1 MVAISVLAQTLR
13 IISLNEM
20 PMSQTSR
27 RFPALWRSLD
37 PRRSLDPT
45 DRWLAALR
53 GVALLG
59 GAFWWLV
66 HPLAPEAH
74 RQVVWLF
81 ATFAAYSALFYVI
94 NALRPGRLSLLYRVA
109 MVLDLAFILVLVRIT
124 GGMTSSFYLA
134 FYVLIAL
141 HAFYF
146 GLSTGAMAAL
156 LASLL
161 YPFADTWPP
170 PIGLSD
176 LGLRVGFFLL
186 VGLCMGGLAER
197 ERRERRL
204 VEQLNRELREQQ
216 RRLTEAQE
224 QLIRSER
231 LATVGELA
239 AGLAHDLRNPLA
251 GVSGALH
258 VLAGE
263 IPEADPRQALLAEV
277 QSQVARMNKTLT
289 DLLWHARPPTPQCLP
304 LHLNEVVEQTL
315 WFLPVASGTR
325 IEVSKRLQPELPP
338 LHLDPNLLHQ
348 ALLNIL
354 VNARQAMPDGGQL
367 TVSTR
372 LRQNLTGKGQVVE
385 VAISDTGRGI
395 LEGNLSRI
403 FQPFF
408 TTKAQ
413 GTGLGL
419 AIAARIVEQ
428 HGGSIAVESEVGNG
442 ATFRIVLPVPTQDR
456 APIHDE
462 TIAAGQRDDRDPTR
476 ASLAQPLAKPSRGSM
491 P

>member
-1 MVAISVLAQTLR
+1 MGFPLAQGLPTT
-13 IISLNEM
+13 STSET
-20 PMSQTSR
+20 PMTELSR
-27 RFPALWRSLD
+27 RFPDLWRGLD
-37 PRRSLDPT
+37 PR
-45 DRWLAALR
+45 DRWLAGLR

-59 GAFWWLV
+59 GAVWGIV
-66 HPLAPEAH
+66 HSLDHPFDYEAH
-74 RQVVWLF
+74 QQVVWLF
-81 ATFAAYSALFYVI
+81 AIFAAYSALLYVV
-94 NALRPGRLSLLYRVA
+94 NALRPGRLGLLYRIA
-109 MVLDLAFILVLVRIT
+109 MVLDLGFIFVLVRIT
-124 GGMTSSFYLA
+124 GGMASSFYLA
-134 FYVLIAL
+134 FYILIAL

-146 GLSTGAMAAL
+146 GLVTGGIAAV
-156 LASLL
+156 LASVL
-161 YPFADTWPP
+161 YLFADRWPP

-186 VGLCMGGLAER
+186 VGLCMGGLAGR
-197 ERRERRL
+197 ERRERHL
-204 VEQLNRELREQQ
+204 VEQLNWELQEKQ

-258 VLAGE
+258 VLAGQL
-263 IPEADPRQALLAEV
+263 PDADPRQALLAEV

-304 LHLNEVVEQTL
+304 LNVNEVLEQTL
-315 WFLPVASGTR
+315 WFLPMASGSGV
-325 IEVSKRLQPELPP
+325 EVVKRLQPGLP
-338 LHLDPNLLHQ
+338 LLRLDPNLLHQ
-348 ALLNIL
+348 ALVNIL

-372 LRQNLTGKGQVVE
+372 LRQNLTGKGEVVE
-385 VAISDTGRGI
+385 VGISDTGRGI
-395 LEGNLSRI
+395 LKENLSRI

-419 AIAARIVEQ
+419 AIAARIIEQ
-428 HGGSIAVESEVGNG
+428 HGGKIAVDSDVASGT
-442 ATFRIVLPVPTQDR
+442 TFRIVFPLPLQDV
-456 APIHDE
+456 ASIHDDA
-462 TIAAGQRDDRDPTR
+462 IATAQRDDRGPTSP
-476 ASLAQPLAKPSRGSM
+476 SLEQPLANPGRESI

>member
-1 MVAISVLAQTLR
+1 MTESFLH
-13 IISLNEM
+13 
-20 PMSQTSR
+20 
-27 RFPALWRSLD
+27 FPDLWRGLD
-37 PRRSLDPT
+37 RA

-59 GAFWWLV
+59 GVVWGLV
-66 HPLAPEAH
+66 HPLDHPFDHEAH
-74 RQVVWLF
+74 QQVVWLF
-81 ATFAAYSALFYVI
+81 AIFAAYSALLYLI
-94 NALRPGRLSLLYRVA
+94 NAFRPGRLLLLYRIA
-109 MVLDLAFILVLVRIT
+109 MVADLTFIFVLVRIT
-124 GGMTSSFYLA
+124 GGMESSFYLA
-134 FYVLIAL
+134 FYILIAL

-146 GLSTGAMAAL
+146 GLATGGIAAL
-156 LASLL
+156 MASVL
-161 YPFADTWPP
+161 YLFADGWPP

-204 VEQLNRELREQQ
+204 VEQLNRDLQEKQ

-258 VLAGE
+258 VLASQL
-263 IPEADPRQALLAEV
+263 PDADPRQALLTEV

-289 DLLWHARPPTPQCLP
+289 DLLWHARPPTPQYLCLDV
-304 LHLNEVVEQTL
+304 NEVMEQIL
-315 WFLPVASGTR
+315 WFLPMASETG
-325 IEVSKRLQPELPP
+325 IEVVRRLQPGLPS
-338 LHLDPNLLHQ
+338 LRLDPNLVHQ

-354 VNARQAMPDGGQL
+354 VNARQAMPNGGQL
-367 TVSTR
+367 SVATR
-372 LRQNLTGKGQVVE
+372 HRQNLMGEGEVVE
-385 VAISDTGRGI
+385 LSISDTGPGI
-395 LEGNLSRI
+395 LEENRSRI

-419 AIAARIVEQ
+419 AIAARIIEQ
-428 HGGSIAVESEVGNG
+428 HGGSIAVESEVGKG
-442 ATFRIVLPVPTQDR
+442 TTFRIVFPVRAQDM
-456 APIHDE
+456 APSHDE
-462 TIAAGQRDDRDPTR
+462 TRVIAQRDDRDAT
-476 ASLAQPLAKPSRGSM
+476 SLSLEHPPAQPGRGRM

>member
-1 MVAISVLAQTLR
+1 VNELA
-13 IISLNEM
+13 
-20 PMSQTSR
+20 R
-27 RFPALWRSLD
+27 RFPDLWWGLD
-37 PRRSLDPT
+37 PA
-45 DRWLAALR
+45 DRWLAGLR

-59 GAFWWLV
+59 GAVWGMAHSLD
-66 HPLAPEAH
+66 HPFDHEAH
-74 RQVVWLF
+74 HKVIWLF
-81 ATFAAYSALFYVI
+81 ATFAAYSALLYVI
-94 NALRPGRLSLLYRVA
+94 NALRPGRLLLLYRTA
-109 MVLDLAFILVLVRIT
+109 MLLDLAFIFVLVRMT

-134 FYVLIAL
+134 FYILIAL

-146 GLSTGAMAAL
+146 GLATGGIAAL
-156 LASLL
+156 LASVL
-161 YPFADTWPP
+161 YLFADSWPP

-197 ERRERRL
+197 ERRERRF
-204 VEQLNRELREQQ
+204 VEQLNRELQEKQ

-224 QLIRSER
+224 QLVRSER

-258 VLAGE
+258 VLAGQL
-263 IPEADPRQALLAEV
+263 PDADPRQALLAEV

-289 DLLWHARPPTPQCLP
+289 DLLWHARPPTPQYLP
-304 LHLNEVVEQTL
+304 LNVNEVMEQIL
-315 WFLPVASGTR
+315 WFLPMASGTR
-325 IEVSKRLQPELPP
+325 IEVVRRLQPGLPP
-338 LHLDPNLLHQ
+338 LRLDPNLLHQ

-354 VNARQAMPDGGQL
+354 VNARQAMPNGGQL
-367 TVSTR
+367 TVTTR
-372 LRQNLTGKGQVVE
+372 LSQNLLGKGEVVE
-385 VAISDTGRGI
+385 VAVSDTGLGI
-395 LEGNLSRI
+395 LEEHRSRI

-419 AIAARIVEQ
+419 AIAARIIEQ

-442 ATFRIVLPVPTQDR
+442 TTFRIVFPVPPQ

-462 TIAAGQRDDRDPTR
+462 TVGAAHRDERGPISP
-476 ASLAQPLAKPSRGSM
+476 SLEQPLAKPSRGNK

>member
-1 MVAISVLAQTLR
+1 VTES
-13 IISLNEM
+13 
-20 PMSQTSR
+20 SR
-27 RFPALWRSLD
+27 RLPEFWSGLD
-37 PRRSLDPT
+37 PA

-59 GAFWWLV
+59 GAVWGMV
-66 HPLAPEAH
+66 HPLDHPFDHEAH

-81 ATFAAYSALFYVI
+81 LTFAAYSALLYVI
-94 NALRPGRLSLLYRVA
+94 NALRPGRLLLLYRIA
-109 MVLDLAFILVLVRIT
+109 MVLDLAFIFVLVRIT
-124 GGMTSSFYLA
+124 GGMASSFYLA

-146 GLSTGAMAAL
+146 GLATGGIAAL
-156 LASLL
+156 LAGLL
-161 YPFADTWPP
+161 YPFVDSWPP

-197 ERRERRL
+197 EHRERRL
-204 VEQLNRELREQQ
+204 VEQLNRELQEKQH
-216 RRLTEAQE
+216 RLTEAQE
-224 QLIRSER
+224 QLIRSDR

-258 VLAGE
+258 VLAGQL
-263 IPEADPRQALLAEV
+263 PNADPRQALLAEI
-277 QSQVARMNKTLT
+277 QSQIARMNKTLT
-289 DLLWHARPPTPQCLP
+289 DLLWHARPPTPQYLP
-304 LHLNEVVEQTL
+304 LNVNEVVEQTL
-315 WFLPVASGTR
+315 WFLPMSSGTG
-325 IEVSKRLQPELPP
+325 IEILKRFQPGLPP
-338 LHLDPNLLHQ
+338 LRLDPNLLHQ
-348 ALLNIL
+348 ALLNVL
-354 VNARQAMPDGGQL
+354 VNARQAMPNGGQL
-367 TVSTR
+367 TVGTC
-372 LRQNLTGKGQVVE
+372 LRQNLIGKGKVVE
-385 VAISDTGRGI
+385 VAISDTGVGI
-395 LEGNLSRI
+395 LEENLRRI

-428 HGGSIAVESEVGNG
+428 HGGRIAVESEVGKG
-442 ATFRIVLPVPTQDR
+442 TTFRIVFPVPAEDR
-456 APIHDE
+456 APAHHDAPA
-462 TIAAGQRDDRDPTR
+462 TDS
-476 ASLAQPLAKPSRGSM
+476 SLEQSLAKPSRGIA

>member
-1 MVAISVLAQTLR
+1 MMT
-13 IISLNEM
+13 E
-20 PMSQTSR
+20 PSR
-27 RFPALWRSLD
+27 RLPLLWSGLD
-37 PRRSLDPT
+37 PA

-59 GAFWWLV
+59 GAVWGMV
-66 HPLAPEAH
+66 HPLDHPFDHEEH

-81 ATFAAYSALFYVI
+81 LTFAGYSALLYVI
-94 NALRPGRLSLLYRVA
+94 NALRPGRLLLLYRIA
-109 MVLDLAFILVLVRIT
+109 MVLDLAFIFVLVRIT

-146 GLSTGAMAAL
+146 GLATGGIAAL

-161 YPFADTWPP
+161 YPFVDSWPP

-197 ERRERRL
+197 ERQERRL
-204 VEQLNRELREQQ
+204 VEQLNRELREKQH
-216 RRLTEAQE
+216 RLTEAQE
-224 QLIRSER
+224 QLIRSDR

-258 VLAGE
+258 VLAGQL
-263 IPEADPRQALLAEV
+263 PNADPRQALLAEI
-277 QSQVARMNKTLT
+277 QSQIARMNKTLT
-289 DLLWHARPPTPQCLP
+289 DLLWHARPPTPQYLP
-304 LHLNEVVEQTL
+304 LNVNEVVEQTL
-315 WFLPVASGTR
+315 WFLPMASGTG
-325 IEVSKRLQPELPP
+325 IEILKRLQPALPP
-338 LHLDPNLLHQ
+338 LRLDPNLLHQ
-348 ALLNIL
+348 ALLNVL
-354 VNARQAMPDGGQL
+354 VNARQAMPNGGQL

-372 LRQNLTGKGQVVE
+372 LRQNLIGKGKVVE
-385 VAISDTGRGI
+385 VAISDTGVGI
-395 LEGNLSRI
+395 LEENLSRI

-428 HGGSIAVESEVGNG
+428 HGGRIAVESKVGKG
-442 ATFRIVLPVPTQDR
+442 TTFRIVFPVPAEDR
-456 APIHDE
+456 APTHDD
-462 TIAAGQRDDRDPTR
+462 ALAPD
-476 ASLAQPLAKPSRGSM
+476 ASLKQPLAKPSRGIA

>member
-1 MVAISVLAQTLR
+1 MTEL
-13 IISLNEM
+13 
-20 PMSQTSR
+20 SQR
-27 RFPALWRSLD
+27 LPHLWRGLD
-37 PRRSLDPT
+37 PG
-45 DRWLAALR
+45 DRWLATLR

-59 GAFWWLV
+59 GGVWWIAHRLD
-66 HPLAPEAH
+66 HPSDHNAH

-81 ATFAAYSALFYVI
+81 AIFAAYSALLYLI
-94 NALRPGRLSLLYRVA
+94 NVLRPGRLSQLYRVA
-109 MVLDLAFILVLVRIT
+109 MFLDLAFIFVLVRTT

-146 GLSTGAMAAL
+146 GLATGGTAAL
-156 LASLL
+156 MASVL
-161 YPFADTWPP
+161 YLFADSWPP

-197 ERRERRL
+197 EHRERRL
-204 VEQLNRELREQQ
+204 VEQLNRELQEKQ
-216 RRLTEAQE
+216 RRLAEAQE

-251 GVSGALH
+251 GISGALH
-258 VLAGE
+258 VLAGQL
-263 IPEADPRQALLAEV
+263 PDTDPRQALLAEV

-289 DLLWHARPPTPQCLP
+289 DLLWHARPPTPQHLP
-304 LHLNEVVEQTL
+304 LNVNEVVEQTL
-315 WFLPVASGTR
+315 WFLPKASGSG
-325 IEVSKRLQPELPP
+325 IEVIKCLDPGLPRLR
-338 LHLDPNLLHQ
+338 LDPNLLHQ

-354 VNARQAMPDGGQL
+354 VNARQAMPNGGQL
-367 TVSTR
+367 TVGTR
-372 LRQNLTGKGQVVE
+372 LRQKLIGEGEIVE
-385 VAISDTGRGI
+385 VSISDTGLGI
-395 LEGNLSRI
+395 SEEHLSRI

-408 TTKAQ
+408 TTKTQ

-419 AIAARIVEQ
+419 AIAARIIEQ
-428 HGGSIAVESEVGNG
+428 HAGRIAVESEVGRG
-442 ATFRIVLPVPTQDR
+442 TTFRIVLPVPPQATALTED
-456 APIHDE
+456 DV
-462 TIAAGQRDDRDPTR
+462 IATPRRDDQGPIGP
-476 ASLAQPLAKPSRGSM
+476 SLEQPAANPSQGSV